1 MKMNATQT
9 ATSLTRKRSKSRN
22 RLRAVWRFSNNR
34 LAVVGGVIILFFFI
48 LTIFAPVIAPYKPDE
63 QHVRD
68 RLKPPSAQYWM
79 GTDSL
84 GRDIFSRSVYACRVS
99 IPIGFLAMFISMVV
113 GINIGLLSGFFG
125 GMLDNALMRF
135 TDLVL
140 SFPIFFLLLTIAAI
154 FGPNITTI
162 ILMLGFTSWGGT
174 ARLMRG
180 QVLSLREMPYI
191 EAART
196 IGVKDSRIIFRHIL
210 INCLP
215 VLSVT
220 ATLLVAYSILVEG
233 GLSFL
238 GLGVQPPMPSWGNM
252 MAQGREILRT
262 AWWAS
267 VFPGLF
273 LFLAVI
279 SFNLFGDGIRDFF
292 DPAKQYKK
300 EKRG

>member
-1 MKMNATQT
+1 MDANRT
-9 ATSLTRKRSKSRN
+9 AASLKEDGPKPN
-22 RLRAVWRFSNNR
+22 NWLRAAQRFSNNR
-34 LAVVGGVIILFFFI
+34 LAMVGGVIILIFLI
-48 LTIFAPVIAPYKPDE
+48 ITIFAPAIAPYKPDE

-84 GRDIFSRSVYACRVS
+84 GRDIFSRTVYACRIS

-113 GINIGLLSGFFG
+113 GVTIGLLSGFYG
-125 GMLDNALMRF
+125 GWLDNVLMRF

-162 ILMLGFTSWGGT
+162 IWMLGLTSWGGT
-174 ARLMRG
+174 ARLLRG
-180 QVLSLREMPYI
+180 QVLSIREMPYI

-196 IGVKDSRIIFRHIL
+196 IGVKNSRIIYRHIL

-215 VLSVT
+215 IISVT
-220 ATLLVAYSILVEG
+220 ATLLVAYAILVEG

-252 MAQGREILRT
+252 MAQGREILRI

-267 VFPGLF
+267 VFPGIF
-273 LFLAVI
+273 LFLGVI
-279 SFNLFGDGIRDFF
+279 SFNLVGDGIKDFF
-292 DPAKQYKK
+292 DPAKQYRK
-300 EKRG
+300 ER

>member
-1 MKMNATQT
+1 MNTTQVAPYLQTNTSRSSNWMKAW
-9 ATSLTRKRSKSRN
+9 KRF
-22 RLRAVWRFSNNR
+22 ANNR
-34 LAVVGGVIILFFFI
+34 LAVVGGVIIVIFLFI
-48 LTIFAPVIAPYKPDE
+48 TIFAPAIAPYKPDE

-68 RLKPPSAQYWM
+68 RLQPPSAQYWF

-84 GRDIFSRSVYACRVS
+84 GRDIFSRTIYATRVS
-99 IPIGFLAMFISMVV
+99 MPIGFLAMFISMVV
-113 GINIGLLSGFFG
+113 GVVIGLLSGFYG
-125 GMLDNALMRF
+125 GQLDNALMRF

-162 ILMLGFTSWGGT
+162 VWMLGLTSWGGT

-180 QVLSLREMPYI
+180 QVLSIREMPYI

-196 IGVKDSRIIFRHIL
+196 IGVKNSRIISRHIL

-215 VLSVT
+215 IIFVT
-220 ATLLVAYSILVEG
+220 ATLLVAYAILVEG

-267 VFPGLF
+267 VFPGIF

-279 SFNLFGDGIRDFF
+279 SFNLLGDGIKDFF
-292 DPAKQYKK
+292 DPAKQYRK
-300 EKRG
+300 EK

>member
-1 MKMNATQT
+1 MFEELSGTTQKSDAAT
-9 ATSLTRKRSKSRN
+9 TS
-22 RLRAVWRFSNNR
+22 AVVKAIRRFASNR
-34 LAVVGGVIILFFFI
+34 LAVVGATVIFI
-48 LTIFAPVIAPYKPDE
+48 YLLMTIFAPWIAPFDPDE

-68 RLKPPSAQYWM
+68 RLQPPSAQYWM

-84 GRDIFSRSVYACRVS
+84 GRDIFSRSVFACRIS
-99 IPIGFLAMFISMVV
+99 MPIGFLAMLISMVV
-113 GINIGLLSGFFG
+113 GITFGLLSGYYG
-125 GMLDNALMRF
+125 GWLDNILMRI
-135 TDLVL
+135 TDLML
-140 SFPIFFLLLTIAAI
+140 SFPIFFLLLTVAAI

-162 ILMLGFTSWGGT
+162 IWMLGLTSWGST

-180 QVLSLREMPYI
+180 QTLSLREMAYV

-196 IGVKDSRIIFRHIL
+196 IGVKNNRIIFYHIL

-215 VLSVT
+215 VISVT
-220 ATLLVAYSILVEG
+220 ATLLVAYAILVEG

-238 GLGVQPPMPSWGNM
+238 GLGVQPPMSSWGNM

-267 VFPGLF
+267 VFPGIF

-279 SFNLFGDGIRDFF
+279 SFNLVGDGIKDFF
-292 DPAKQYKK
+292 DPAKQYKRAK
-300 EKRG
+300 